1 MVYPNLKFPKKNGRP
16 FFYTNFVSTVDGK
29 IQVLE
34 NTNDYW
40 PIGSK
45 IDHQVLLELRTY
57 ADCLIHGG
65 NLGREFGEIT
75 LNSLNKPSFKLERKK
90 LGKNPQ
96 LPYYIVTSRPEAFTA
111 PHTTSVGSPDHDLKI
126 HIVTGPLQKL
136 SQDLLRIGYK
146 NVLIEGGPTLLGS
159 FLKINLIDE
168 IFLTIAPKI
177 FGNKNS
183 STLTLVEGYLFPK
196 KAIKTLSLLSCKK
209 LGSEIYLRYKVR
221 K

>member
-1 MVYPNLKFPKKNGRP
+1 MVYPNLKFPQKTGRP

-29 IQVLE
+29 VQVLK
-34 NTNDYW
+34 NTKDYW

-45 IDHQVLLELRTY
+45 IDHQVLLELRSC

-65 NLGREFGEIT
+65 NLGREFGEMT
-75 LNSLNKPSFKLERKK
+75 LNSLNKSSFKLRRKK

-96 LPYYIVTSRPEAFTA
+96 LPYYIVTSRPETFAA
-111 PHTTSVGSPDHDLKI
+111 PYTTSVGLDHDLKVN
-126 HIVTGPLQKL
+126 IVTGPLQKL
-136 SQDLLRIGYK
+136 SEDLLRLGYK

-209 LGSEIYLRYKVR
+209 LGSEIYLRYR
-221 K
+221 T